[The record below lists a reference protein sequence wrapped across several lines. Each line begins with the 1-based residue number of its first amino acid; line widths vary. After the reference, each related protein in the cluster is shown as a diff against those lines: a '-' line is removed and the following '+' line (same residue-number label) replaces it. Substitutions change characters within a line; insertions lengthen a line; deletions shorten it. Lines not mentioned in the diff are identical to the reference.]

1 MKTSIHLR
9 SRSRALPYQVFI
21 LTLLLFSMAITTLK
35 ASNEY
40 VTPQKDASGES
51 KEISS
56 SRFKASTE
64 VNRDGVL
71 PMEAWMLNVSDKLW
85 VVNFEEP
92 LRIENW
98 MMRIH
103 NTNWGL
109 ESEED
114 PILTLQFWMLHPA
127 EWAQK
132 QLTGEMRWCNY

>member
-1 MKTSIHLR
+1 
-9 SRSRALPYQVFI
+9 
-21 LTLLLFSMAITTLK
+21 MAITTLK